1 MSIYY
6 NVVQE
11 LKIGQYSKE
20 LYRFQ
25 GANSF
30 EYFDVKN
37 NCFNADNRDCYVYF
51 STSINHHKYFTTRR
65 LRQFINKVV
74 LNDTE
79 YSLCRKQ
86 LSDAQSYSNMCNLLI
101 NSSKIMG
108 LNSIRLIYD
117 RSYYDLLSSN
127 CSVNK
132 YKARKQIVERVDRRI
147 YNGGYGI
154 TGEWLSLLEHMTIF
168 SCTQRITRENI
179 LTLVQNMKVNKSV
192 NAFINANF
200 LLQNGSYQINPY
212 IYNDFTKYDIMN
224 DLEQIV
230 DKGLC
235 LESSELYKNPS
246 GTIKKIVL
254 DYQNTRQK
262 TLQLLN
268 DSYNRVISQ

>member
-1 MSIYY
+1 MSIYN

-11 LKIGQYSKE
+11 LNVGHYTKE

-30 EYFDVKN
+30 ECFDVKN
-37 NCFNADNRDCYVYF
+37 NCFVDDNKDFYVYF
-51 STSINHHKYFTTRR
+51 STSVHHHKYFTTRR

-74 LNDTE
+74 LSDTE
-79 YSLCRKQ
+79 YSLCRNQ
-86 LSDAQSYSNMCNLLI
+86 LRDSKAYSNIRNLVL
-101 NSSKIMG
+101 NSPKIYG

-117 RSYYDLLSSN
+117 KSYYELLLSN
-127 CSVNK
+127 CSFNK
-132 YKARKQIVERVDRRI
+132 NKPAKKVVERVDHRI

-179 LTLVQNMKVNKSV
+179 LTLVQNMKFNNSV
-192 NAFINANF
+192 NAFTNANF
-200 LLQNGSYQINPY
+200 LLQNGYYQINKN

-230 DKGLC
+230 EKGLC
-235 LESSELYKNPS
+235 LETSELYKNPTA
-246 GTIKKIVL
+246 TIKKTVL

-262 TLQLLN
+262 TLRLLSEGYRKN
-268 DSYNRVISQ
+268 ISN